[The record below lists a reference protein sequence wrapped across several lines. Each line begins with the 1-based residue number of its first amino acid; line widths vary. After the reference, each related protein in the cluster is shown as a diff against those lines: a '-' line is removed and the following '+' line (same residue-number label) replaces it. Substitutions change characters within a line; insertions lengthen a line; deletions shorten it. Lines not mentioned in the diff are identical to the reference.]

1 MLTHLNVEH
10 FTRFPEASL
19 RPGALTVIFGPNGS
33 GKTHLLKLAWAAM
46 SALVRPEGYGAPNKP
61 IPADVAAELLRGLN
75 GAFRTMSGD
84 PLRLTHHNRGS
95 KRCGVSLTLA
105 GLGEL
110 EFTVLCHSP
119 SEVELLLCPE
129 AYLSRRPV
137 YLPPGE
143 LMTLLPEPDDAS
155 RAALDLASL
164 ETLRMLSRRLT
175 SGAVRPPL
183 GEVLDPIEQLI
194 GGQIIPRNGQ
204 LYVSRRGQLILL
216 DRAYASPGSLKLGM
230 IARLLKNSELSPGST
245 LLWDA
250 PDVFLDDT
258 GIEVVA
264 HAAHLLT
271 SVGVQVILATHSQV
285 LYDALL
291 RAERRPQGQPM
302 RLFMLEPHDGGERH
316 VVVALNPP
324 EEEDAHDDS
333 DEPLDRDLTP
343 PPFAVEP
350 RPPPHRQ
357 TAAKNVRPDRRRTR
371 LPSPGGAD
379 PTDLPVV
386 AVDDRP
392 IIDRGPV
399 AKLPRVS
406 RPRRGRPPRAEV
418 EAAMDAARAAEA
430 ALAEAA
436 PRRKRR
442 PGEPSEPLIADGGT
456 RRRGRPPKE
465 PVKKTDGRRSPPS
478 QKVHSIPPPANHPTP
493 TVFTTPAI
501 KTGRRRSNKPPAIPP
516 APIPGEGAPPT
527 PPAAPPEPV
536 DLTPWSLGDGN
547 VE

>member
-1 MLTHLNVEH
+1 MLTHLTVEH

-19 RPGALTVIFGPNGS
+19 RPGPLTVIFGPNGS

-46 SALVRPEGYGAPNKP
+46 SALTRPEGHDAPAKP
-61 IPADVAAELLRGLN
+61 APAKVAAELLRGLN

-110 EFTVLCHSP
+110 EFTVLCHAP

-129 AYLSRRPV
+129 AYLPRRPV

-164 ETLRMLSRRLT
+164 ETIRMLSRRLT

-183 GEVLDPIEQLI
+183 GEVLDPVEQLI
-194 GGQIIPRNGQ
+194 GGQVIPRNGQ
-204 LYVSRRGQLILL
+204 LYVARRGQLILL

-230 IARLLKNSELSPGST
+230 IARLLKNSELTPGST

-258 GIEVVA
+258 GVEVVA

-271 SVGVQVILATHSQV
+271 SVGVQVILATHSQL

-302 RLFMLEPHDGGERH
+302 RLFMLEPRDEGERH

-324 EEEDAHDDS
+324 EEEDANDDS
-333 DEPLDRDLTP
+333 EDSPERDFTP

-350 RPPPHRQ
+350 RQAHHRR

-371 LPSPGGAD
+371 LPSPGGAEAAE
-379 PTDLPVV
+379 LPAV

-392 IIDRGPV
+392 IIDRGPI
-399 AKLPRVS
+399 AKIPRVP
-406 RPRRGRPPRAEV
+406 RPRRGRPPRSEV
-418 EAAMDAARAAEA
+418 EAAMEAARLAEEAATAEA
-430 ALAEAA
+430 T
-436 PRRKRR
+436 PRPKRR
-442 PGEPSEPLIADGGT
+442 PGEPSEPLVADGGT
-456 RRRGRPPKE
+456 RRRGRPPKD
-465 PVKKTDGRRSPPS
+465 PALKQDRRRVDS
-478 QKVHSIPPPANHPTP
+478 TP
-493 TVFTTPAI
+493 LGADVGPGGI
-501 KTGRRRSNKPPAIPP
+501 KRGRRRSNKPPAIPP
-516 APIPGEGAPPT
+516 APIPVEGAPPT
-527 PPAAPPEPV
+527 PPTPAPAPAE
-536 DLTPWSLGDGN
+536 LKPWSLGDGDI
-547 VE
+547 E

>member
-1 MLTHLNVEH
+1 MLTHLHVEH
-10 FTRFPEASL
+10 FTRLPEASL
-19 RPGALTVIFGPNGS
+19 RPGPLTVLFGPNGS

-46 SALVRPEGYGAPNKP
+46 SALARPEGHDAPAKP
-61 IPADVAAELLRGLN
+61 DPAQVAAELLRGLN

-95 KRCGVSLTLA
+95 KRCAASLTLA

-129 AYLSRRPV
+129 AYLARRPV

-164 ETLRMLSRRLT
+164 ETLRMLGRRLT

-183 GEVLDPIEQLI
+183 GEVLDPVEQLI
-194 GGQIIPRNGQ
+194 GGQVIPRNGQ
-204 LYVSRRGQLILL
+204 LYVTRRGQLILL
-216 DRAYASPGSLKLGM
+216 DRAYASPGLLKLGM
-230 IARLLKNSELSPGST
+230 IARLLKNSELGPGST

-258 GIEVVA
+258 GVEVVA
-264 HAAHLLT
+264 HAAHLLA
-271 SVGVQVILATHSQV
+271 SVGVQVILATHSQG

-302 RLFMLEPHDGGERH
+302 RLFMLEPRDHGERH
-316 VVVALNPP
+316 VVLALNPP

-333 DEPLDRDLTP
+333 EDVPDRDLTP

-350 RPPPHRQ
+350 RREPSRQ

-371 LPSPGGAD
+371 LPSTA
-379 PTDLPVV
+379 V

-399 AKLPRVS
+399 AKIPRVP

-418 EAAMDAARAAEA
+418 EAAMEA
-430 ALAEAA
+430 SRLAEEALSEVSQR
-436 PRRKRR
+436 PKRR
-442 PGEPSEPLIADGGT
+442 PGEPSEPLVADGGT
-456 RRRGRPPKE
+456 RKRGRPPKD
-465 PVKKTDGRRSPPS
+465 PARKQDGRPGEPLLGA
-478 QKVHSIPPPANHPTP
+478 KN
-493 TVFTTPAI
+493 
-501 KTGRRRSNKPPAIPP
+501 KGRRRSNKPPVIPP
-516 APIPGEGAPPT
+516 APIPVEGAPPPPPS
-527 PPAAPPEPV
+527 PPAAAV
-536 DLTPWSLGDGN
+536 DIEPWSLGDGD

>member
-1 MLTHLNVEH
+1 MLTNLKVEH

-46 SALVRPEGYGAPNKP
+46 SALTRPEGPDAPAKP
-61 IPADVAAELLRGLN
+61 SPAQVATELLRGLN

-95 KRCGVSLTLA
+95 KRCAVSLTLG

-129 AYLSRRPV
+129 TYLPRRPV

-164 ETLRMLSRRLT
+164 ETLRLLSRRLT

-183 GEVLDPIEQLI
+183 GEVLDPIERLI
-194 GGQIIPRNGQ
+194 GGQVIPRNGQ
-204 LYVSRRGQLILL
+204 LYVTRRGQLILL
-216 DRAYASPGSLKLGM
+216 DRAYASAGSLKLGM
-230 IARLLKNSELSPGST
+230 IARLLKNSELAPGNT

-302 RLFMLEPHDGGERH
+302 RLFMLEPRDGGERH

-333 DEPLDRDLTP
+333 DAVPERDMTP

-350 RPPPHRQ
+350 RPAPLRQ

-371 LPSPGGAD
+371 HPSPDGDD
-379 PTDLPVV
+379 PTGLPAV
-386 AVDDRP
+386 AVDSRP
-392 IIDRGPV
+392 VIDRGPI
-399 AKLPRVS
+399 AKIPRVP
-406 RPRRGRPPRAEV
+406 RPRRGRPPRSEV
-418 EAAMDAARAAEA
+418 EAAMELARLAEA

-436 PRRKRR
+436 PRQKRR
-442 PGEPSEPLIADGGT
+442 PGEPSEPLVADGGT
-456 RRRGRPPKE
+456 RRRGRPPKD
-465 PVKKTDGRRSPPS
+465 PALKGRGRAGAPPQNADPIPSGGPSGPKKR
-478 QKVHSIPPPANHPTP
+478 
-493 TVFTTPAI
+493 
-501 KTGRRRSNKPPAIPP
+501 GRRRSNKPPVIPP
-516 APIPGEGAPPT
+516 APIPVEGAPPS
-527 PPAAPPEPV
+527 PPAPPPEPV
-536 DLTPWSLGDGN
+536 EIKPWSLGDGN

>member
-10 FTRFPEASL
+10 FTRFAEASL

-46 SALVRPEGYGAPNKP
+46 SALVRPEGHDAPAKP
-61 IPADVAAELLRGLN
+61 NPAHVASELLRGLN

-95 KRCGVSLTLA
+95 KRCGVSLTVA

-129 AYLSRRPV
+129 AYLARRPV

-194 GGQIIPRNGQ
+194 GGQVIPRNGQ

-258 GIEVVA
+258 GVEVVA
-264 HAAHLLT
+264 HAAHLLA
-271 SVGVQVILATHSQV
+271 SVGVQVILATHSQL

-302 RLFMLEPHDGGERH
+302 RLLILEPQDQGKRH
-316 VVVALNPP
+316 VVIALNPP
-324 EEEDAHDDS
+324 DEEDAHDDS

-371 LPSPGGAD
+371 LPSPVGAE
-379 PTDLPVV
+379 PTGLPAV

-418 EAAMDAARAAEA
+418 EAAMEAARAAEA
-430 ALAEAA
+430 LAEVA
-436 PRRKRR
+436 PRQKRR

-465 PVKKTDGRRSPPS
+465 PTQKIDGRRSPPS
-478 QKVHSIPPPANHPTP
+478 LTAAPIP
-493 TVFTTPAI
+493 TVSPSGA
-501 KTGRRRSNKPPAIPP
+501 KKKGRRRSNKPPVIPP
-516 APIPGEGAPPT
+516 APIPVEGAPP
-527 PPAAPPEPV
+527 APPEPLPEPV
-536 DLTPWSLGDGN
+536 ALKPWSLGDGN